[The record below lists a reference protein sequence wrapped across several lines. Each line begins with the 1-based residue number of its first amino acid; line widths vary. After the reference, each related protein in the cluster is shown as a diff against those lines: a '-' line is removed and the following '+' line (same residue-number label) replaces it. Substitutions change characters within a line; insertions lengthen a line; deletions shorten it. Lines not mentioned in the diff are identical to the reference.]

1 MSLPA
6 FPPHLTQM
14 SEFIGQSILE
24 KQRSDSSLIPFPAP
38 ADKELQGEQI
48 AAALGTFMAQA
59 SNIWVALEH
68 GYYWNPKEQKIV
80 VNHGSPV
87 IGAEPKLT
95 RNERRKLNRIASKE
109 KERIHKE
116 EKERWKALRNHID
129 HSGNHHH
136 EGDVTNEG
144 LETGE

>member
-38 ADKELQGEQI
+38 TDKELQGEKI

-59 SNIWVALEH
+59 PNIWVALEH

-129 HSGNHHH
+129 HLHYYRN
-136 EGDVTNEG
+136 VA
-144 LETGE
+144 